1 MKGDVNMKT
10 IKFYKYDGTLE
21 KEIPLIDENLA
32 KTNGMLLKCYLNNKK
47 EKIGYGDPYRT
58 HDKDSYD
65 GEVHDYINL
74 WTWDNLDEER
84 HQLIGDDDNKYNQT
98 FIKVDI
104 DSIISVEAILYSN
117 PRWGGKL
124 TNKFKFRKLENNQN
138 MEFDIPP
145 FLKKDSNNNDK

>member
-1 MKGDVNMKT
+1 MKT
-10 IKFYKYDGTLE
+10 IKFYKYNGDLE
-21 KEIPLIDENLA
+21 NEIPLTNENIA
-32 KTNGMLLKCYLNNKK
+32 KTNGMLLKCYLGAKE

-84 HQLIGDDDNKYNQT
+84 HQLVGDVNSKYNQT
-98 FIKVDI
+98 FIKVNIESLLSI
-104 DSIISVEAILYSN
+104 DAILYSN

-124 TNKFKFRKLENNQN
+124 TNKFEFHRTEENQN
-138 MEFDIPP
+138 DEIYIPP
-145 FLKKDSNNNDK
+145 FLKKDSDNNEE

>member
-1 MKGDVNMKT
+1 MNK
-10 IKFYKYDGTLE
+10 IKYYNSNGELDHEEQLNE
-21 KEIPLIDENLA
+21 KNLSH
-32 KTNGMLLKCYLNNKK
+32 TNGMILKCHLDN
-47 EKIGYGDPYRT
+47 EIVQIGYGDPYRT

-124 TNKFKFRKLENNQN
+124 TNKFEFHKSGNNQN
-138 MEFDIPP
+138 IEFDIPP
-145 FLKKDSNNNDK
+145 FLKKDGNNNDE